1 NKASAKHWYL
11 FASPSAVPMVVAFL
25 EGKQTPTVEYFG
37 LDHQANKLAVTWRV
51 YHDFGTA
58 LVDPR
63 AAVRSKGEA

>member
-1 NKASAKHWYL
+1 MALCSTHEVQAGH
-11 FASPSAVPMVVAFL
+11 
-25 EGKQTPTVEYFG
+25 EGFFFCRPRLIRGKRPE
-37 LDHQANKLAVTWRV
+37 ANRLAVTWRV